1 MKKNKKNNIINIDE
15 LINNED
21 IYNVDIS
28 NEIKTSTINYAMS
41 VITDRAL
48 PDIRDGLKPA
58 QRRILYATYNKKI
71 LPNSNFVKCAEISG
85 EVMGKYHAHGSSY
98 GTLCNMSQTWN
109 FRYPLMDFHGNNGS
123 MDGDEPA
130 AERYTES
137 KLHKNAMELLNGI
150 EEDSVDFVPNYSE
163 TLMEPTVLPGLLPNL
178 LINGSYGIAVGYTTK
193 FPSHNL
199 NEIIDGIIQVI
210 KKPDSTLKDIMK
222 YIKGPDFPL
231 GACLINNENIEK
243 LYTDGQASLTFK
255 AKYFIENN
263 NENNNI
269 QIVINE
275 LPPDVNKNKLVEKL
289 YNLCIEKKSIPRVV
303 DIRDESN
310 GENGIRIVIELHKTA
325 ILDVVLNELFNKTEL
340 KQSVSYIM
348 RCIDNKTPKLLS
360 LKELIEKYIEFHK
373 EVYVRKFNTLLNKT
387 QKKLHIQEG
396 FNKIL
401 TNINKTIDIIKNA
414 DDDKMAKEELIKE
427 FKLSEEQADVI
438 LDMQLRRITKL
449 GNKNINEI
457 IGELNDKINY
467 YNEILSND
475 DKLNNLFINELN
487 DLKKKLGDERRT
499 EIINEEHLNIEQN
512 IDKELVI
519 ALTNKNNIKQ
529 YEFETFDELIKKG
542 YKEKSEIFLQH
553 LKININDNLLLI
565 LNNGNYICIGF
576 NDLLGD
582 INTLIEK
589 QTINKIIPLNEE
601 NLSKVLVIM
610 TSKGLVKKCYINKF
624 KTKKKIFNLIEL
636 DNDDKIIKTELI
648 DENDNNI
655 ITVASSNGLI
665 HRFYLK
671 SFKETTPGGKGLSS
685 MSLQDNTI
693 SDYYISNL
701 NNDENNYLILY
712 AKNEEQF
719 LIKKLKLNE
728 FFVKGRIAKGTKAIN
743 FTEKNP
749 GKIYKIIISNDNF
762 NIINNKGIIKNIKL
776 SEIKENNKNTK
787 GEKINYDI
795 LIEI

>member
-1 MKKNKKNNIINIDE
+1 
-15 LINNED
+15 
-21 IYNVDIS
+21 
-28 NEIKTSTINYAMS
+28 
-41 VITDRAL
+41 
-48 PDIRDGLKPA
+48 
-58 QRRILYATYNKKI
+58 
-71 LPNSNFVKCAEISG
+71 
-85 EVMGKYHAHGSSY
+85 MGKYHAHGSSY
-98 GTLCNMSQTWN
+98 NTLCNMSQTWN

-137 KLHKNAMELLNGI
+137 KLHKNAMELLDGI

-275 LPPDVNKNKLVEKL
+275 LPPDVNKPKLVEKL

-373 EVYVRKFNTLLNKT
+373 EVYVCKFNTLLNKT

-467 YNEILSND
+467 YNEILNND

-565 LNNGNYICIGF
+565 LNNGNYICISF

-589 QTINKIIPLNEE
+589 QIINKIIPLNEE
-601 NLSKVLVIM
+601 NLNKVLVIM

-636 DNDDKIIKTELI
+636 SPLTLTILHHISFP
-648 DENDNNI
+648 DE
-655 ITVASSNGLI
+655 
-665 HRFYLK
+665 
-671 SFKETTPGGKGLSS
+671 
-685 MSLQDNTI
+685 SLA
-693 SDYYISNL
+693 NL
-701 NNDENNYLILY
+701 
-712 AKNEEQF
+712 
-719 LIKKLKLNE
+719 
-728 FFVKGRIAKGTKAIN
+728 T
-743 FTEKNP
+743 
-749 GKIYKIIISNDNF
+749 
-762 NIINNKGIIKNIKL
+762 
-776 SEIKENNKNTK
+776 
-787 GEKINYDI
+787 
-795 LIEI
+795 